1 MKNIIFSLRCSD
13 RAETRNIF
21 QSVPESL
28 MNESSHAVHLPG
40 PMTPTELQVSHL
52 RPFTVSVLAGDDSDP
67 ETVWLIISHYQPRC
81 FSLPGFRFGGKVAK
95 IPATRIRESAL
106 TSDLHLMCVARNT
119 LTPSR
124 GPINTSLLKQK
135 LFWRAEMMAK
145 WHSTMALI
153 VSAGGAGLPADIFS
167 NMNVPPSQRV
177 PFSAGHFAVELR

>member
-1 MKNIIFSLRCSD
+1 MQWPCWDSKHLSERPGVLNERILSRGPPAGPDDPHWAPGVPSAPIHCLSVGWRWFWPRNCLTNYITLSAPLLFPPRFPFRRKGCENPSHPNQRVRINLWPPSD
-13 RAETRNIF
+13 VCGSEH
-21 QSVPESL
+21 
-28 MNESSHAVHLPG
+28 SH
-40 PMTPTELQVSHL
+40 T
-52 RPFTVSVLAGDDSDP
+52 
-67 ETVWLIISHYQPRC
+67 QP
-81 FSLPGFRFGGKVAK
+81 
-95 IPATRIRESAL
+95 
-106 TSDLHLMCVARNT
+106 
-119 LTPSR
+119 